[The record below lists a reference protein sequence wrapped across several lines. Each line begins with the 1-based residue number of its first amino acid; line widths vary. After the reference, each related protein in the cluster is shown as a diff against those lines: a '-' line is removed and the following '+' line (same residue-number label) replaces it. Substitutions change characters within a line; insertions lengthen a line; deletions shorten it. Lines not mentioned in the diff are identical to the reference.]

1 MDRHIN
7 IWLNQQGIENNLK
20 SIRAAITKTANEL
33 NKLPIGSEEWYKKSE
48 KLTRLKSI
56 YSSINKEIGTSTKE
70 LEAAAEKSRNFMM
83 AAGGVVTVLQGVSAA
98 ARRFVSATQEYVDA
112 YASLDDAMSAVQK
125 TTGMTREEVEL
136 LKNSL
141 QSIDTRTST
150 EQLLKIAE
158 IGGRMGLAKEEIRD
172 FTEAVNKANV
182 ALGDSFQ
189 GGAEEISS
197 ILGKISLAYKETR
210 DQNIGQSITQIGS
223 ALNEVGAS
231 ANATE
236 GNIASFVQRVG
247 SMPEVFR
254 PTVEQA
260 IALGAAFEES
270 SIDAEVASRAFGIVM
285 MKASTNVEGFAAA
298 MHRPA
303 EEIEELINTN
313 PAQFFVE
320 FAESLNGLK
329 GTEIGSVLKDLKL
342 NADGVNKIIGA
353 MSTNTE
359 RFTEILNT
367 SNTAFAEAI
376 SLDNE
381 YAVVNE
387 NAAAQLDKAKKAVQ
401 DAKAALGEEL
411 IPLIT
416 ELTKGTASSIKVVTE
431 AIKWGT
437 QHKGVLL
444 SLAAAYAVLLVAKN
458 RKLKADKAEAAQTRI
473 TNVLKQKAINTAV
486 KKKVALTQET
496 AATEA
501 KRLAEMKARLET
513 LKGVAADNQLRAVL
527 RQETVAKTANA
538 AATRAQAQAQRLL
551 NTATKSTPW
560 GLIAAGIT
568 TAVVLIT
575 SYVDKLREAS
585 KATKELNK
593 KISEESSYAEYLIG
607 VLKNTEEGSTEYKKA
622 LEKLKELYP
631 DIIQAHTDE
640 HGKLTNLDEAYRD
653 IVTSIENKIA
663 AQLKEEAVTEALN
676 EKLTTTREKLT
687 KINKELSSQGLS
699 DNKRKEVYDI
709 IQSQIPKLLS
719 EGKSISDVTRIVSNN
734 VAQLGVNVDVVERNI
749 FKTGTTIRGFISDI
763 AQANVAATD
772 AINKAGLTYDPLI
785 KKPASTPPTTNEV
798 QHNPSDP
805 EHCQCA
811 ECKNQRK
818 KEATERAKEEEK
830 KWKTFQEKVASLR
843 NKAAQ
848 ENLDGWEKVKAQTAA
863 KYDELIK
870 DAEQFGKK
878 GVALAKQ
885 LEQEKV
891 EAVAAAGQKY
901 LEKHGKTLEDF
912 SRKILD
918 WGKDLM
924 PESGNEVLDALL
936 GTEQKWSQRFSE
948 AQKQMQDL
956 LDLRKLFVA
965 DNIDTTS
972 LDALINKL
980 GDEMNGMAD
989 LEAADIQKTLE
1000 KYQKDIDTFITN
1012 EQKDVANATISETE
1026 RQKQAIREKYEDE
1039 IKLIEKLKAA
1049 RQAQSGEDA
1058 DVSDLEVQIEK
1069 LKKLLDQQLSNVD
1082 TQASKSANKSVWQQL
1097 AEFDWSKM
1105 SENWQ
1110 SALGLMSQGLQEFAN
1125 AAFDIYGSIAQ
1136 IQDNMMEAE
1145 LQKTQEIYDAK
1156 SAALQRQLNQG
1167 VISQKAYDAKMQ
1179 KLNEEKEK
1187 KERKLKH
1194 EQFAREKT
1202 ANIIQ
1207 ALVNGALAVT
1217 NIWSQWAGQPIVA
1230 AVLTAAAATT
1240 NALQIAA
1247 IASQPNP
1254 YYKGGYIR
1262 GRQYA
1267 VMGEQ
1272 GDEWVASNKLLKDRE
1287 TAAVIA
1293 ALDDYQ
1299 RGNRNA
1305 LAGITFA
1312 APDPKIMS
1320 QAISGNGRTFAPSN
1334 QVTNNYYPADNGE
1347 LLKELRQM
1355 NEFLRDPQNRR
1366 SYISREIQL
1375 EFDEQEREV
1384 REMARL

>member
-1 MDRHIN
+1 MAKEVNKRVNVWIN
-7 IWLNQQGIENNLK
+7 GKEVENNIK
-20 SIRAAITKTANEL
+20 SIRSAMIHLTNQM
-33 NKLPIGSEEWYKKSE
+33 NKMEIGSEEYIQTSKK
-48 KLTRLKSI
+48 LRDLKTI
-56 YSSINKEIGTSTKE
+56 YDEHCKSLKMTNQEIENNTTSWKKNIIHWG
-70 LEAAAEKSRNFMM
+70 AFSA
-83 AAGGVVTVLQGVSAA
+83 TVQGASAA
-98 ARRFVSATQEYVDA
+98 VQRFVSATQEYVDA
-112 YASLDDAMSAVQK
+112 YATIDDAMSAVQK

-254 PTVEQA
+254 PTIEQA

-387 NAAAQLDKAKKAVQ
+387 NAAAQLEKAKKAVL

-411 IPLIT
+411 IPVIIDFTKSSATGLKV
-416 ELTKGTASSIKVVTE
+416 LTAVV
-431 AIKWGT
+431 KFWT
-437 QHKGVLL
+437 QHKTLL
-444 SLAAAYAVLLVAKN
+444 YSLVGAYTLLRLGQKKVIAAMEEERALTLSNTVAGKAYTLVTKLLAVAKAKLAADTEAAAAAQAELKAAFATTPWGAIIVAIGAVATGIGMLISKHREAKKAAEEFNTECAREQAEAEYLFDKLKKAEKGTKDYEDALQELKEKYPEIIQKHLDEEGALRDVEQAYKDVIVQIKAKIAEQLKEQQSNAAITKNIEDQTEALDKIREKLRKQGKSESEVTDIVSTIQNMTASGSSSNDIRKKLRESYGLNTKSGVQSGYLFDIGRQIDKMTKSQNRMNKSLEETDKRFQPFIKDGQMASDEIAQIDKQIADLQKQLYGEN
-458 RKLKADKAEAAQTRI
+458 RKEIQKQIEDLKKLKQQKLDTAKVGSGTNQEEPNHSGSPTIATADKKTLTDRENFQKKLQQMQDNAQSKSLEGWEKTKHEILNKYKELETEAEKLYGKNSEAF
-473 TNVLKQKAINTAV
+473 
-486 KKKVALTQET
+486 KKVQELKVQELSGT
-496 AATEA
+496 LGKYLKTLSDASDKMMEEA
-501 KRLAEMKARLET
+501 KKMLDESNPDNKETPLIKAVFGEQQKWNEKINAAKQNIKT
-513 LKGVAADNQLRAVL
+513 LDDIIDRMNPEDDGWDSLHDNRQKFYEQLL
-527 RQETVAKTANA
+527 QLQEDNA
-538 AATRAQAQAQRLL
+538 AAISNVVRQHTQSDSDFIKDQEEKLARARMSDHDRQVAEINELY
-551 NTATKSTPW
+551 NTKIEAKKIE
-560 GLIAAGIT
+560 IAALEELLKKNPENADI
-568 TAVVLIT
+568 AKQIEELKKLI
-575 SYVDKLREAS
+575 EQ
-585 KATKELNK
+585 
-593 KISEESSYAEYLIG
+593 
-607 VLKNTEEGSTEYKKA
+607 
-622 LEKLKELYP
+622 LEKLQGQE
-631 DIIQAHTDE
+631 
-640 HGKLTNLDEAYRD
+640 
-653 IVTSIENKIA
+653 IA
-663 AQLKEEAVTEALN
+663 AV
-676 EKLTTTREKLT
+676 
-687 KINKELSSQGLS
+687 
-699 DNKRKEVYDI
+699 
-709 IQSQIPKLLS
+709 PK
-719 EGKSISDVTRIVSNN
+719 
-734 VAQLGVNVDVVERNI
+734 
-749 FKTGTTIRGFISDI
+749 
-763 AQANVAATD
+763 
-772 AINKAGLTYDPLI
+772 
-785 KKPASTPPTTNEV
+785 
-798 QHNPSDP
+798 
-805 EHCQCA
+805 
-811 ECKNQRK
+811 
-818 KEATERAKEEEK
+818 
-830 KWKTFQEKVASLR
+830 
-843 NKAAQ
+843 
-848 ENLDGWEKVKAQTAA
+848 
-863 KYDELIK
+863 
-870 DAEQFGKK
+870 
-878 GVALAKQ
+878 
-885 LEQEKV
+885 
-891 EAVAAAGQKY
+891 
-901 LEKHGKTLEDF
+901 
-912 SRKILD
+912 
-918 WGKDLM
+918 
-924 PESGNEVLDALL
+924 SG
-936 GTEQKWSQRFSE
+936 GP
-948 AQKQMQDL
+948 
-956 LDLRKLFVA
+956 
-965 DNIDTTS
+965 
-972 LDALINKL
+972 
-980 GDEMNGMAD
+980 
-989 LEAADIQKTLE
+989 
-1000 KYQKDIDTFITN
+1000 
-1012 EQKDVANATISETE
+1012 
-1026 RQKQAIREKYEDE
+1026 
-1039 IKLIEKLKAA
+1039 
-1049 RQAQSGEDA
+1049 
-1058 DVSDLEVQIEK
+1058 
-1069 LKKLLDQQLSNVD
+1069 
-1082 TQASKSANKSVWQQL
+1082 KSVWQQL

-1145 LQKTQEIYDAK
+1145 LQKTQETYDAK

-1207 ALVNGALAVT
+1207 AT
-1217 NIWSQWAGQPIVA
+1217 IAGVLA
-1230 AVLTAAAATT
+1230 AVESFKNGGGFPWGLIPMALSAATT
-1240 NALQIAA
+1240 AAQIAV
-1247 IASQPNP
+1247 IASQANP
-1254 YYKGGYIR
+1254 YAKGSYIR
-1262 GRQYA
+1262 GPQLA
-1267 VMGEQ
+1267 LMGEE
-1272 GDEWVASNKLLKDRE
+1272 GDEWVASNKLLRDKK

-1293 ALDDYQ
+1293 ALDEYQ
-1299 RGNRNA
+1299 RGNRKA

-1320 QAISGNGRTFAPSN
+1320 QAVSGNGRTFAPSN
-1334 QVTNNYYPADNGE
+1334 QVTNNYYPSDNGE

-1384 REMARL
+1384 RELARL

>member
-1 MDRHIN
+1 MAKEVNKRVNVWIN
-7 IWLNQQGIENNLK
+7 GKEVENNIK
-20 SIRAAITKTANEL
+20 SIRSAMIHLTNQM
-33 NKLPIGSEEWYKKSE
+33 NKMEIGSEEYIQTSKK
-48 KLTRLKSI
+48 LRDLKTI
-56 YSSINKEIGTSTKE
+56 YDEHCKSLKMTNQEIENNTTSWKKNIIHWG
-70 LEAAAEKSRNFMM
+70 AFSA
-83 AAGGVVTVLQGVSAA
+83 TVQGASAA
-98 ARRFVSATQEYVDA
+98 VQRFVSATQEYVDA

-367 SNTAFAEAI
+367 SNTAFTEAI

-387 NAAAQLDKAKKAVQ
+387 NAAAQLEKAKKAVQ

-416 ELTKGTASSIKVVTE
+416 ELTKGTASSIRVLGEVVKWMLE
-431 AIKWGT
+431 HKNLIKT
-437 QHKGVLL
+437 
-444 SLAAAYAVLLVAKN
+444 LAAAYGLLYAAHMKEVVAKKLSTAWTKAEMAGESAGTVVTSLFALAKAKLAKNTLAAANAQKALKAAFAATPWGAIITAVLTLATAFSFFRNKTDEAAEAQQNLEEQITQQYNAEKKKVEDLQKIIEN
-458 RKLKADKAEAAQTRI
+458 ENSTRDQKLKAIKELKKLIPDYVAELDKEGKVV
-473 TNVLKQKAINTAV
+473 NNNKNAINDYL
-486 KKKVALTQET
+486 VALKNKIRYQSLEKALNETENKIVEAELKDKKARDDYFAQGWGAEVWDKTKSFLFGGWSKEDVMKNADAELQGLYDLRTEYNKKMEEMDKELKDKTGKTYRELYNSNLLSSLDGDNPPDPGSGSGDSPDKKTLTARENFQKKLQQMENRAQADMLSGWEKTKQEIINKYEDLL
-496 AATEA
+496 TEA
-501 KRLAEMKARLET
+501 K
-513 LKGVAADNQLRAVL
+513 
-527 RQETVAKTANA
+527 
-538 AATRAQAQAQRLL
+538 
-551 NTATKSTPW
+551 
-560 GLIAAGIT
+560 
-568 TAVVLIT
+568 
-575 SYVDKLREAS
+575 
-585 KATKELNK
+585 ELYGED
-593 KISEESSYAEYLIG
+593 SEEFRK
-607 VLKNTEEGSTEYKKA
+607 V
-622 LEKLKELYP
+622 
-631 DIIQAHTDE
+631 Q
-640 HGKLTNLDEAYRD
+640 
-653 IVTSIENKIA
+653 
-663 AQLKEEAVTEALN
+663 QLKL
-676 EKLTTTREKLT
+676 
-687 KINKELSSQGLS
+687 
-699 DNKRKEVYDI
+699 
-709 IQSQIPKLLS
+709 
-719 EGKSISDVTRIVSNN
+719 
-734 VAQLGVNVDVVERNI
+734 
-749 FKTGTTIRGFISDI
+749 
-763 AQANVAATD
+763 D
-772 AINKAGLTYDPLI
+772 AI
-785 KKPASTPPTTNEV
+785 S
-798 QHNPSDP
+798 
-805 EHCQCA
+805 
-811 ECKNQRK
+811 
-818 KEATERAKEEEK
+818 
-830 KWKTFQEKVASLR
+830 
-843 NKAAQ
+843 
-848 ENLDGWEKVKAQTAA
+848 
-863 KYDELIK
+863 
-870 DAEQFGKK
+870 
-878 GVALAKQ
+878 
-885 LEQEKV
+885 
-891 EAVAAAGQKY
+891 AAGQQY
-901 LEKHGKTLEDF
+901 LEKNGKILEDF
-912 SRKILD
+912 SQKFLS
-918 WGKDLM
+918 WQKEVA
-924 PESGNEVLDALL
+924 PEGTNEMVDAVLGTRQKWIQRTNEV
-936 GTEQKWSQRFSE
+936 S
-948 AQKQMQDL
+948 AQMAEL
-956 LDLRKLFVA
+956 LDLREQFVK
-965 DNIDTTS
+965 DNVDTSS

-980 GDEMNGMAD
+980 GDELNGMAD
-989 LEAADIQKTLE
+989 LEAKDIQKTLE
-1000 KYQKDIDTFITN
+1000 KYQAQTDDFIKA
-1012 EQKDVANATISETE
+1012 EQRSITDATLTETQ
-1026 RQKQAIREKYEDE
+1026 RQKNAIEEKYRLEIEHIEKTIAARIAAYGEDDPEVKQLREK
-1039 IKLIEKLKAA
+1039 IQLLNQLK
-1049 RQAQSGEDA
+1049 S
-1058 DVSDLEVQIEK
+1058 
-1069 LKKLLDQQLSNVD
+1069 QQLANVSSG
-1082 TQASKSANKSVWQQL
+1082 QKSVWQQL
-1097 AEFDWSKM
+1097 AEFDWSKL

-1110 SALGLMSQGLQEFAN
+1110 SALGLMSQGLQEFAH

-1145 LQKTQEIYDAK
+1145 LQKTQETYDAK

-1230 AVLTAAAATT
+1230 AVLTAVAATT

-1254 YYKGGYIR
+1254 YYKGGYIH

-1272 GDEWVASNKLLKDRE
+1272 GDEWVASNKLLRDKE
-1287 TAAVIA
+1287 ASAVIA

-1299 RGNRNA
+1299 HGNRNA

-1320 QAISGNGRTFAPSN
+1320 QAVSGNGRTFAPSN
-1334 QVTNNYYPADNGE
+1334 QTTNNYYQNPNNSE
-1347 LLKELRQM
+1347 LLKEIRKM
-1355 NEFLRDPQNRR
+1355 NDFLRDPNNRR
-1366 SYISREIQL
+1366 AYISRNIQL
-1375 EFDEQEREV
+1375 EFDEQEEEIRS
-1384 REMARL
+1384 MARL

>member
-1 MDRHIN
+1 MAKEVNKRVN
-7 IWLNQQGIENNLK
+7 IWLNEQGIDNNLK

-33 NKLPIGSEEWYKKSE
+33 NKLPIGSEEWLRKSE
-48 KLTRLKSI
+48 KLSKLKSI
-56 YSSINKEIGTSTKE
+56 YSDVQKEIGATSRE
-70 LEAAAEKSRNFMM
+70 LDALNKRTMDQII
-83 AAGGVVTVLQGVSAA
+83 TVGSLSAA
-98 ARRFVSATQEYVDA
+98 AQTASSVLRRFVSATQEYVDA
-112 YASLDDAMSAVQK
+112 YATLDDAMSAVQK

-236 GNIASFVQRVG
+236 GNIAAFVQRVG

-329 GTEIGSVLKDLKL
+329 GTDIGSVLKDLKL

-359 RFTEILNT
+359 RFTEILST
-367 SNTAFAEAI
+367 SNSAFAEAI

-381 YAVVNE
+381 YSVVNE

-411 IPLIT
+411 LPVIT
-416 ELTKGTASSIKVVTE
+416 DLTKSSASGLKVLTAVVKFWAQHRVLLYSLVGAYGALRLAQKYVIAAQKEERALTLANTVAGKAYTLVTKLQAVAKAKLAANTE
-431 AIKWGT
+431 A
-437 QHKGVLL
+437 
-444 SLAAAYAVLLVAKN
+444 AAAAQAE
-458 RKLKADKAEAAQTRI
+458 LKAAF
-473 TNVLKQKAINTAV
+473 
-486 KKKVALTQET
+486 
-496 AATEA
+496 AT
-501 KRLAEMKARLET
+501 
-513 LKGVAADNQLRAVL
+513 
-527 RQETVAKTANA
+527 
-538 AATRAQAQAQRLL
+538 
-551 NTATKSTPW
+551 TPW
-560 GLIAAGIT
+560 GAIIVAVATLATGIGMLISKHRDAKKAAEEFNT
-568 TAVVLIT
+568 ECA
-575 SYVDKLREAS
+575 REQA
-585 KATKELNK
+585 E
-593 KISEESSYAEYLIG
+593 AEYLF
-607 VLKNTEEGSTEYKKA
+607 
-622 LEKLKELYP
+622 EKLKKAEKGTKDYEDALQELKEKYP
-631 DIIQAHTDE
+631 EIIQKH
-640 HGKLTNLDEAYRD
+640 LDEEGALRDVEQAYKD
-653 IVTSIENKIA
+653 VIVQIKAKIA
-663 AQLKEEAVTEALN
+663 EQLKEQKITDA
-676 EKLTTTREKLT
+676 TTTLIDEQTKQMERLQKQLKKDGRSDSEIADIQATIREYANSGKSM
-687 KINKELSSQGLS
+687 KELSDKLLKDFNYYFSPDAGTDQRNPVKKFLAAQADYDTAKRGLDQMFDGFIEDGKKAS
-699 DNKRKEVYDI
+699 DEIAQIDAQIAELEKQRYGENRKE
-709 IQSQIPKLLS
+709 IQKQIEDLKKLKQQKL
-719 EGKSISDVTRIVSNN
+719 DT
-734 VAQLGVNVDVVERNI
+734 A
-749 FKTGTTIRGFISDI
+749 
-763 AQANVAATD
+763 
-772 AINKAGLTYDPLI
+772 KAGSGTDPD
-785 KKPASTPPTTNEV
+785 KPTPPGSGDGNTNK
-798 QHNPSDP
+798 SKKDP
-805 EHCQCA
+805 IA
-811 ECKNQRK
+811 DF
-818 KEATERAKEEEK
+818 EK
-830 KWKTFQEKVASLR
+830 KLQEFRTRQRRETK
-843 NKAAQ
+843 
-848 ENLDGWEKVKAQTAA
+848 DGWEKTKQTVIDSYQKMIDEAEELNLTDRVKELEDERVAA
-863 KYDELIK
+863 IT
-870 DAEQFGKK
+870 
-878 GVALAKQ
+878 
-885 LEQEKV
+885 
-891 EAVAAAGQKY
+891 AAGQKY
-901 LEKHGKTLEDF
+901 LEKYGKILEDF
-912 SRKILD
+912 SQKFRNWQKEAA
-918 WGKDLM
+918 
-924 PESGNEVLDALL
+924 PESINEMVDAVLGTRQKWIQRTNEVSA
-936 GTEQKWSQRFSE
+936 
-948 AQKQMQDL
+948 QMQEL

-980 GDEMNGMAD
+980 DDEMNGMAD
-989 LEAADIQKTLE
+989 LEAKDIQKTLE
-1000 KYQKDIDTFITN
+1000 KYQAQTDDFIKA
-1012 EQKDVANATISETE
+1012 EQKSITDATLAETQ
-1026 RQKQAIREKYEDE
+1026 RQKNAIEEKYRMEIEHIEKTIAARIAAYGEDDPEVKQLREKIQLLNQLKGQQLANVD
-1039 IKLIEKLKAA
+1039 KAA
-1049 RQAQSGEDA
+1049 ANSGP
-1058 DVSDLEVQIEK
+1058 
-1069 LKKLLDQQLSNVD
+1069 
-1082 TQASKSANKSVWQQL
+1082 KSVWQQL

-1105 SENWQ
+1105 GENWQ

-1145 LQKTQEIYDAK
+1145 LQKTQETYDAK

-1167 VISQKAYDAKMQ
+1167 VISQKAYDAKIQ

-1207 ALVNGALAVT
+1207 AT
-1217 NIWSQWAGQPIVA
+1217 IAGLLA
-1230 AVLTAAAATT
+1230 AVESFKNGGGFPWGLIPMALSAATT
-1240 NALQIAA
+1240 AGQIAA

-1254 YYKGGYIR
+1254 YYKGGYIH

-1299 RGNRNA
+1299 RGNRSA
-1305 LAGITFA
+1305 LTGITFA

-1320 QAISGNGRTFAPSN
+1320 QAVSGNGRTFAHSN
-1334 QVTNNYYPADNGE
+1334 QVTNNYYPSDNGE

-1355 NEFLRDPQNRR
+1355 NEYLKDPNNRR
-1366 SYISREIQL
+1366 AYISRKIQL
-1375 EFDEQEREV
+1375 EFDEQEKEIREL
-1384 REMARL
+1384 ARL